1 MQQFTTTCSVEPIYS
16 WREARPLFGMS
27 RTTAWR
33 MVRAG
38 TLPKPVHI
46 SPGRIGWRH
55 SDIAAW
61 QARCAGVVQPGD
73 GGLASA
79 A

>member
-1 MQQFTTTCSVEPIYS
+1 MQQFISTSTVEPIYT
-16 WREARPLFGMS
+16 WRDARPLFGNIS

-38 TLPKPVHI
+38 QLPKPVHI
-46 SPGRIGWRH
+46 SPGRIGWPH
-55 SDIAAW
+55 SAIAQW
-61 QARCAGVVQPGD
+61 QAQRVGAGSTPAVV
-73 GGLASA
+73 A

>member
-1 MQQFTTTCSVEPIYS
+1 LLLQLNELGSVEPIYS
-16 WREARPLFGMS
+16 WRDARPLFGGIG

-38 TLPKPVHI
+38 ELPKPVHLT
-46 SPGRIGWRH
+46 PGRIGWRH

-61 QARCAGVVQPGD
+61 QAQRGV
-73 GGLASA
+73 A